1 MITDENK
8 KLATLAIV
16 LVWQRAVLHPSHFIA
31 AGWLQRIPSDARMM
45 RTHGRI

>member
-16 LVWQRAVLHPSHFIA
+16 LVWA
-31 AGWLQRIPSDARMM
+31 ASRRYILPFYSGGLASAN
-45 RTHGRI
+45 TF